1 MEALTDV
8 AWAQFSWNRE
18 SERVRTPSAAL
29 VPSSLCHVLE
39 ESGCL
44 GMQLKMGGKFH
55 LKLNI
60 GERPIANK

>member
-1 MEALTDV
+1 
-8 AWAQFSWNRE
+8 
-18 SERVRTPSAAL
+18 VRTPFVARQ
-29 VPSSLCHVLE
+29 PSSLRRFLE

>member
-1 MEALTDV
+1 MCL
-8 AWAQFSWNRE
+8 
-18 SERVRTPSAAL
+18 AL
-29 VPSSLCHVLE
+29 V

-55 LKLNI
+55 LRLNI

>member
-1 MEALTDV
+1 MVVPAKV
-8 AWAQFSWNRE
+8 PWNRE
-18 SERVRTPSAAL
+18 SWRVRTPFMAERRLSQ
-29 VPSSLCHVLE
+29 CRVLI

-55 LKLNI
+55 LRLNI